1 MKPSTPL
8 MRRHL
13 LLLMVLAVT
22 APILLTSVLGAST
35 KKPSLDQAMELLSS
49 AHGVNYHGVINPA
62 HSKSEQFSLKSTQ
75 KNNKQEAEED
85 EREPSTQPRNRM
97 NAAIYPIKDRI
108 PDVNS
113 PQVKAWVAEIDW
125 TKVPKIAVAKGLP
138 DAPRFP
144 DCPPREKVDPASC
157 WWSCDGCV
165 AKSDIMTCPTQNDW
179 GLTYDDGPF
188 EISRDLMSHLQSKKV
203 TATFFIVGSRV
214 LEYPDILK
222 ELVAQGHHLGMHT
235 WSHAGLTTL
244 TNHQIVAEVR
254 WTEKIIRDVT
264 GLTMKYIRPPYGDT
278 DNRVREI
285 LRQMGYSTVIWT
297 LGWDSND
304 WRMPLHQIKEGEIL
318 KIFNNA
324 LDNLAL
330 VKSSLGG
337 LGGPITLE
345 HDMTEE
351 TINLAKHLLPVGE
364 ARGLK
369 PMSLAHCLKDS
380 TPYQR
385 GSTLGPNGAT
395 GTSNNGEPK
404 GSSHGIPGMEDAD
417 FVGHEASSPA
427 KDAGSSTGSGSGSTG
442 TGEKSGAT
450 TGGSAPVAKSSV
462 GKMAGNVGWMA
473 AGVGAVLSYFLV
485 L

>member
-1 MKPSTPL
+1 MKLSTPF

-13 LLLMVLAVT
+13 MLLMVLAVT
-22 APILLTSVLGAST
+22 APFLLTSVLGASV
-35 KKPSLDQAMELLSS
+35 KNPSRDQVMELLSS
-49 AHGVNYHGVINPA
+49 PHGINYHGIINPA
-62 HSKSEQFSLKSTQ
+62 HSIAEQFSLKKTQ
-75 KNNKQEAEED
+75 ANNKAEAEED
-85 EREPSTQPRNRM
+85 EREPSSQPKNRM

-125 TKVPKIAVAKGLP
+125 TKVPNIPVAKGLK

-165 AKSDIMTCPTQNDW
+165 DKTDIMTCPKQNNW

-188 EISRDLMSHLQSKKV
+188 EVTRDLMSHLQSKKV
-203 TATFFIVGSRV
+203 SATFFIVGSRV

-254 WTEKIIRDVT
+254 WSEKIIRDVT

-304 WRMPLHQIKEGEIL
+304 WRIPLHQIKEAEIL

-324 LDNLAL
+324 LDNLSL

-345 HDMTEE
+345 HDMSLE
-351 TINLAKHLLPVGE
+351 TINLAKHLLPVGQ

-369 PMSLAHCLKDS
+369 PMNLAQCLNDN

-385 GSTLGPNGAT
+385 GSTLGPNGAKEA
-395 GTSNNGEPK
+395 SNNGEPK
-404 GSSHGIPGMEDAD
+404 GSAHGIPGMQEED
-417 FVGHEASSPA
+417 FGHEASSSS
-427 KDAGSSTGSGSGSTG
+427 KDAGSSTGSAG
-442 TGEKSGAT
+442 TKEKAGT
-450 TGGSAPVAKSSV
+450 TGGAPVAKSNASKV
-462 GKMAGNVGWMA
+462 GGSVGWMA
-473 AGVGAVLSYFLV
+473 AGAGAVLSFFLV

>member
-13 LLLMVLAVT
+13 MLLMVLAVT
-22 APILLTSVLGAST
+22 APIFLTSVLGASV
-35 KKPSLDQAMELLSS
+35 KKISTDQAMKLLSS
-49 AHGVNYHGVINPA
+49 PHSMNYHGIINPA
-62 HSKSEQFSLKSTQ
+62 HSMAEQFSLKTTQ
-75 KNNKQEAEED
+75 KNIKAEAEED
-85 EREPSTQPRNRM
+85 EREPSTGNKNRM

-125 TKVPKIAVAKGLP
+125 SKVPDIPVAKGLK

-144 DCPPREKVDPASC
+144 DCPPKDKVDPKSC

-165 AKSDIMTCPTQNDW
+165 APSDIMTCPTQNNW
-179 GLTYDDGPF
+179 GLTYDDGPT
-188 EISRDLMSHLQSKKV
+188 EASRELMTHLKSKQIS
-203 TATFFIVGSRV
+203 ATFFIVGSRV
-214 LEYPDILK
+214 LEFPDILK
-222 ELVAQGHHLGMHT
+222 EEVAQGHHLGMHT

-285 LRQMGYSTVIWT
+285 LRQMGYSLVIWT

-304 WRMPLHQIKEGEIL
+304 WRMPLHQIKEAEIL

-345 HDMTEE
+345 HDLTAD
-351 TINLAKHLLPVGE
+351 TIALAKHMLPIGE

-369 PMSLAHCLKDS
+369 PMNLAQCMNDKS
-380 TPYQR
+380 PYQR

-395 GTSNNGEPK
+395 GSTNNGEPK
-404 GSSHGIPGMEDAD
+404 GSAKGIPGMEDQD
-417 FVGHEASSPA
+417 FSHEASSNA
-427 KDAGSSTGSGSGSTG
+427 KDAGSSKGSTG
-442 TGEKSGAT
+442 TGDKVGDKAGAKD
-450 TGGSAPVAKSSV
+450 GEPVAKSGASKMGGSIGWMVASV
-462 GKMAGNVGWMA
+462 GA
-473 AGVGAVLSYFLV
+473 ALSYFLV